1 MMTIA
6 LPTELEELVNTKIQS
21 GQYHSAGE
29 VIRESLR
36 LVEEED
42 MLRQIKLE
50 QLRKDVAAAVEA
62 EERGEVA
69 PLDIEDIIAWG
80 KNRRARNLFERPVNA
95 HANRMVSARALDE
108 ASLVTLYPEDI
119 PNA

>member
-6 LPTELEELVNTKIQS
+6 LPSELEEIVNAKVQS

-36 LVEEED
+36 LLEEKD

-50 QLRKDVAAAVEA
+50 QLRKGIAIGIEQAD
-62 EERGEVA
+62 RGDLA
-69 PLDIEDIIAWG
+69 PLDVEDIIARG
-80 KNRRARNLFERPVNA
+80 QKRMAEAKAKNG
-95 HANRMVSARALDE
+95 
-108 ASLVTLYPEDI
+108 
-119 PNA
+119 

>member
-6 LPTELEELVNTKIQS
+6 LPSELEELVNAKIQS

-29 VIRESLR
+29 VIREGLR
-36 LVEEED
+36 LLEEKD

-50 QLRKDVAAAVEA
+50 QLRKDLAVAVEA

-69 PLDIEDIIAWG
+69 PLDIEAIIREG
-80 KNRRARNLFERPVNA
+80 KRRLAMREPK
-95 HANRMVSARALDE
+95 
-108 ASLVTLYPEDI
+108 
-119 PNA
+119 

>member
-6 LPTELEELVNTKIQS
+6 LPTELEELVNAKIQS

-36 LVEEED
+36 LLEEKD

-50 QLRKDVAAAVEA
+50 QLRKDIAAAVEE
-62 EERGEVA
+62 EERGDVA
-69 PLDIEDIIAWG
+69 LLDVEDIIARG
-80 KNRRARNLFERPVNA
+80 KKQLA
-95 HANRMVSARALDE
+95 E
-108 ASLVTLYPEDI
+108 AKPQSV
-119 PNA
+119 

>member
-6 LPTELEELVNTKIQS
+6 LPTELEELVNAKIQS

-36 LVEEED
+36 LLEEKD

-50 QLRKDVAAAVEA
+50 QLRKDIAIGIEQAD
-62 EERGEVA
+62 RGDLA
-69 PLDIEDIIAWG
+69 PLDVEDIITRG
-80 KNRRARNLFERPVNA
+80 KKRLA
-95 HANRMVSARALDE
+95 E
-108 ASLVTLYPEDI
+108 AKAK
-119 PNA
+119 NG